1 MSFLNS
7 GKLFDWGAEKE
18 LVPSDI
24 DGGDFYLFLDG
35 FQEFLKRIMKAVG
48 YA

>member
-1 MSFLNS
+1 MGFLNS

-18 LVPSDI
+18 LLLPDI
-24 DGGDFYLFLDG
+24 DGGDFHLFLDG
-35 FQEFLKRIMKAVG
+35 FEEFLKKIVKAVG